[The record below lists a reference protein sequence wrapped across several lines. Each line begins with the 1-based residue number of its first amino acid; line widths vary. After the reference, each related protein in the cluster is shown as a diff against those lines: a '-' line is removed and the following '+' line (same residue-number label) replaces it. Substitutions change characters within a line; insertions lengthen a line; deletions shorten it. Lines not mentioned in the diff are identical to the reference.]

1 MVNDTLMSD
10 ENGLFNWTIAVTSSI
25 SSMDAFCHS
34 HPNISLRT
42 IDVWEMSRWN
52 FVIISIAFFI
62 AGTLGN
68 ALLIG
73 VIHYE
78 RFGGDPQKR
87 SIRNRLTSEIV
98 FCAACISNMCI
109 VMFLGDLV
117 LSFDSSVKLNDFCV
131 RLQRQEKFMFSNI

>member
-10 ENGLFNWTIAVTSSI
+10 ENGLFNWTIAVTSS
-25 SSMDAFCHS
+25 MEGFCHS
-34 HPNISLRT
+34 HPNISLSK
-42 IDVWEMSRWN
+42 DVWEMSRWN

-62 AGTLGN
+62 SGTLGN

-73 VIHYE
+73 IIHYE

-117 LSFDSSVKLNDFCV
+117 LSLDSSVKLNDFCV
-131 RLQRQEKFMFSNI
+131 RLQRQERFMF